1 VFLKPSYAKSRIV
14 QRQAFPSLL
23 SLLVQVLL
31 LYLLTTGNISA
42 GEIALSFDD
51 APWGKQHYLSGLERT
66 EMLIH
71 KLDSLDINQVVFFCT
86 TDRLRWH
93 NGHLRLKMYG
103 EAGHLLGN
111 HSHYHQRP
119 GKIGCK
125 AYIQDIQQAHDS
137 LKGMTG
143 FVKWFRY
150 PLLDE
155 GRTIPARDSLR
166 SALEKLGY
174 KNGYVTIDNYDWCL
188 ERAFQQAIKAGRTV
202 DFDKLRDLYI
212 SILWDAIRFYD
223 DLARNALGRSPRHIL
238 LLHENDLAALFIDDL
253 ITHVRNNGWKII
265 SPEEAYNDSIAI
277 HVPDVLMNNQGRV
290 AAIAREKGFEPRQ
303 LHHEA
308 EDEVYLDSLIEKTG
322 VFQ

>member
-1 VFLKPSYAKSRIV
+1 MH
-14 QRQAFPSLL
+14 AFPSRY
-23 SLLVQVLL
+23 SLLIQVLL
-31 LYLLTTGNISA
+31 LFMLSAGNIPA

-51 APWGKQHYLSGLERT
+51 APWPNQHYLSGLERT

-71 KLDSLDINQVVFFCT
+71 KLDSLDIDQVVFFCT
-86 TDRLRWH
+86 TERLRWH
-93 NGHLRLKMYG
+93 HGYQRLRMYG

-111 HSHYHQRP
+111 HSYSHQRP
-119 GKIGCK
+119 GKIGCE
-125 AYIQDIQQAHDS
+125 AYIQDIRQAHDS

-150 PLLDE
+150 PMLDE
-155 GRTIPARDSLR
+155 GRTVPARDSLR

-174 KNGYVTIDNYDWCL
+174 KNGYVTIDNYDFYL
-188 ERAFQQAIKAGRTV
+188 ERAFQQAIKDGRTV
-202 DFDKLRDLYI
+202 DYDKLRDLYI
-212 SILWDAIRFYD
+212 SVLWDAIRFYD

-238 LLHENDLAALFIDDL
+238 LLHENDLAALFVDEL
-253 ITHVRNNGWKII
+253 ITHLRENGWKII
-265 SPEEAYNDSIAI
+265 SPVEAYKDSIAS

-290 AAIAREKGFEPRQ
+290 AAIAREKGFERRQ

-308 EDEVYLDSLIEKTG
+308 EDKAYLDSLIEKTG